1 MQEKNIKEV
10 IINAEEKVKLNFT
23 DVLLIGI
30 TFSMVFFTGMF
41 STVMSNWQ
49 IFLASILLCYSIIRM
64 LNNKLAQAY
73 YEGAIDI
80 IEVIEEYEL
89 LKVISYK
96 LQNKKRLVINEF
108 TLARII
114 DVSPD
119 KIYWYLKRLK
129 RLGYIKLY
137 KRVMFKNIITYCEI
151 LNRYDVKIF
160 KRKD

>member
-1 MQEKNIKEV
+1 MKE
-10 IINAEEKVKLNFT
+10 N
-23 DVLLIGI
+23 
-30 TFSMVFFTGMF
+30 
-41 STVMSNWQ
+41 
-49 IFLASILLCYSIIRM
+49 YSD
-64 LNNKLAQAY
+64 LSDK
-73 YEGAIDI
+73 
-80 IEVIEEYEL
+80 EYEL

-137 KRVMFKNIITYCEI
+137 KRVMFKNTITYCEI
-151 LNRYDVKIF
+151 LNRDDVKIF
-160 KRKD
+160 KRKE